1 MTPRILTLCLAV
13 LFALTGC
20 SSMKP
25 EDFDGTTPRFI
36 LEEYFAGTVR
46 AWGVFQDRFGR
57 LRRQFVVDI
66 QGTWDGE
73 TLTLV
78 EDFVYDDGET
88 DQRIWTIRKIDEHTY
103 EGTADDVVGT
113 ATGISYGNA
122 LNWQYDFDLQVGD
135 NTFRVHFDDWMFL
148 QDDDVMINRAEVTKW
163 GFAVGEASIFFRRLS
178 AAEAAANPLQQTL
191 AAAE

>member
-1 MTPRILTLCLAV
+1 
-13 LFALTGC
+13 
-20 SSMKP
+20 MKP
-25 EDFDGTTPRFI
+25 EEFDGATPRFV
-36 LEEYFAGTVR
+36 LEDYFAGKVR

-66 QGTWDGE
+66 EGSWDGE
-73 TLTLV
+73 VLTLV
-78 EDFVYDDGET
+78 EDFVYRDGET
-88 DQRIWTIRKIDEHTY
+88 DRRVWNIRKIDEHRY

-135 NTFRVHFDDWMFL
+135 GTFRVHFDDWMFL
-148 QDDDVMINRAEVTKW
+148 QDENVMINRADVTKW
-163 GFAVGEASIFFRRLS
+163 GFAVGEASIFFLRLD
-178 AAEAAANPLQQTL
+178 AAEAAGNALPWNL

>member
-1 MTPRILTLCLAV
+1 MPRTLTLCLAV
-13 LFALTGC
+13 LLALPGC

-25 EDFDGTTPRFI
+25 EDFDGTSPRFI
-36 LEEYFAGTVR
+36 LEEYFSGNVQ

-57 LRRQFVVDI
+57 LRRQFTVDI
-66 QGTWDGE
+66 EGSWDGQA
-73 TLTLV
+73 LTLV
-78 EDFVYDDGET
+78 EDFVYDDGEI
-88 DQRIWTIRKIDEHTY
+88 DRRVWSIRRIDEHTY
-103 EGTADDVVGT
+103 QGTADDVVGT

-135 NTFRVHFDDWMFL
+135 STVRVHFDDWMFL

-163 GFAVGEASIFFRRLS
+163 GFAVGEASIFFRRTS
-178 AAEAAANPLQQTL
+178 DSQAADIRLLPAL

>member
-1 MTPRILTLCLAV
+1 
-13 LFALTGC
+13 
-20 SSMKP
+20 MKP
-25 EDFDGTTPRFI
+25 EDFDGTTPRFV
-36 LEEYFAGTVR
+36 LEEYFSGKVR

-57 LRRQFVVDI
+57 LRRQFAVDI
-66 QGTWDGE
+66 EGTWDGE

-78 EDFVYDDGET
+78 EDFVYDDGEI

-113 ATGISYGNA
+113 ATGITYGNA

-135 NTFRVHFDDWMFL
+135 STFRVHFDDWMFL
-148 QDDDVMINRAEVTKW
+148 QDGEVMINRADVTKW
-163 GFAVGEASIFFRRLS
+163 GFAVGEASIFFRRIS
-178 AAEAAANPLQQTL
+178 DAEAAANPLRPAL

>member
-1 MTPRILTLCLAV
+1 
-13 LFALTGC
+13 
-20 SSMKP
+20 MKP
-25 EDFDGTTPRFI
+25 EDFDGTTPRFV
-36 LEEYFAGTVR
+36 LEEYFSGKVR

-57 LRRQFVVDI
+57 LRRQFAVDI
-66 QGTWDGE
+66 EGTWDGE

-78 EDFVYDDGET
+78 EDFVYDDGEI

-113 ATGISYGNA
+113 ATGITYGNA

-135 NTFRVHFDDWMFL
+135 STFRVHFDDWMFL
-148 QDDDVMINRAEVTKW
+148 QDGEVMINRADVTKW
-163 GFAVGEASIFFRRLS
+163 GFAVGEASIFFRRIGD
-178 AAEAAANPLQQTL
+178 AEAAANPLRPTL

>member
-1 MTPRILTLCLAV
+1 
-13 LFALTGC
+13 
-20 SSMKP
+20 MKP
-25 EDFDGTTPRFI
+25 EDFSGTTPRFV
-36 LEEYFAGTVR
+36 LEDYFVGKSR

-66 QGTWDGE
+66 EGSWDGE
-73 TLTLV
+73 VLTLV

-88 DQRIWTIRKIDEHTY
+88 DQRIWSIRRIDEHTY

-135 NTFRVHFDDWMFL
+135 STLRVHFDDWMFL

-163 GFAVGEASIFFRRLS
+163 GFAVGEASIFFRRLDD
-178 AAEAAANPLQQTL
+178 AEAAAYPLFQTM

>member
-1 MTPRILTLCLAV
+1 
-13 LFALTGC
+13 
-20 SSMKP
+20 MKP

-36 LEEYFAGTVR
+36 LEEYFSGNVR

-73 TLTLV
+73 VLTLV
-78 EDFVYDDGET
+78 EDFVYDDGEV
-88 DQRIWTIRKIDEHTY
+88 DQRIWTIHKIDEHNY
-103 EGTADDVVGT
+103 LGTADDVVGT

-135 NTFRVHFDDWMFL
+135 NTFRVHFDDWMFQ

-163 GFAVGEASIFFRRLS
+163 GFTVGEASIFFRRLS